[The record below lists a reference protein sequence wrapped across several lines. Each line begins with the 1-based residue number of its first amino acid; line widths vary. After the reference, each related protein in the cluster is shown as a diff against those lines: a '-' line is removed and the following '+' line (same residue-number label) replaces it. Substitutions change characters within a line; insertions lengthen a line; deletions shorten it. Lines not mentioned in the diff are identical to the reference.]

1 MIRYDGEEVAPG
13 MKLSHDANIYE
24 LIFEDFTT
32 YGNGDKL
39 PGIWVTSAVYD
50 SDNHYLGHT
59 YTMPYTGADDPDGE
73 DALFYGGGLYDEG
86 MRLTAPEHAETRRDC
101 FRAAELLYRHAAG
114 KGNAMAYL
122 CLGYVYYYDRCKGD
136 YWLNLDELETD
147 EDYRQPYPREELA
160 FTCFEIAAADGLA
173 EAFYKLG
180 DAYKNGAGCE
190 VDVQQAYRCYAIAA
204 TATDPQA
211 PYLTGSI
218 ALRLAECLEEGIGCE
233 HDFARALE
241 EYERAE
247 SFLDL
252 AVRSGDWYYKRAR
265 DGARDGIARCE
276 QELGME
282 RGGVERKREH
292 PAVMTQARLPRH
304 AQITKH
310 Y

>member
-1 MIRYDGEEVAPG
+1 MIRYDGEEITPG
-13 MKLSHDANIYE
+13 TKLSHDANIYE

-32 YGNGDKL
+32 YDNGDKL

-73 DALFYGGGLYDEG
+73 EALFYGGCLYDDG
-86 MRLTAPEHAETRRDC
+86 MRLTAPEHAKARLDC
-101 FRAAELLYRHAAG
+101 FKAAELLYRHAAG

-122 CLGYVYYYDRCKGD
+122 CLGYVYYYDRCKGN
-136 YWLNLDELETD
+136 YWRNLDELETD
-147 EDYRQPYPREELA
+147 EDYRRPFPREERA
-160 FTCFEIAAADGLA
+160 FECFEKATDAGLA

-180 DAYKNGAGCE
+180 DAYKNGVGCE
-190 VDVQQAYRCYAIAA
+190 VDVQQAYRCYATAA
-204 TATDPQA
+204 TVTDPQA
-211 PYLTGSI
+211 PYLAGSI

-233 HDFARALE
+233 HDFERALE

-247 SFLDL
+247 SYLDL

-265 DGARDGIARCE
+265 DSARDGVARCE

-282 RGGVERKREH
+282 RGSVEKKRE
-292 PAVMTQARLPRH
+292 RH
-304 AQITKH
+304 NPEDSPCLLVHRALL
-310 Y
+310 